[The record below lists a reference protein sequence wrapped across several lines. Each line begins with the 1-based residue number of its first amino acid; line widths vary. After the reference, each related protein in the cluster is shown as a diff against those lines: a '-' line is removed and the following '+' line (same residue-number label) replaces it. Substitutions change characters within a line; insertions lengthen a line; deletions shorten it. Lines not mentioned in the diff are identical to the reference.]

1 MNDRT
6 KRKAKRRSAQ
16 APPSKP
22 ILKPTSKPASHAPQ
36 PPYCGNPVQVGPYI
50 VLAGGTRYLESSD
63 LDKADVLVPLTG
75 CKELNF
81 GELYLL
87 TAEEQPS
94 GITSLSPGKTHK
106 VLVGKLPDFG
116 GVPDNWEAFLRDLVI
131 PLLASGA
138 TLLGFCFASQGRTG
152 TFLASLI
159 AMLEPEVD
167 DPIAAVRERHCE
179 HAVESVA
186 QAEAI
191 FAIKGT
197 PVPDFYRQTLR
208 S

>member
-1 MNDRT
+1 MND
-6 KRKAKRRSAQ
+6 KVKRRARRKTA
-16 APPSKP
+16 APP
-22 ILKPTSKPASHAPQ
+22 TSRAPQ
-36 PPYCGNPVQVGPYI
+36 PPYRGNPVRVGPYT
-50 VLAGGTRYLESSD
+50 VLAGGTRYLESAD
-63 LDKADVLVPLTG
+63 LDKADVLIPLTG

-81 GELYLL
+81 GQLYQL
-87 TAEEQPS
+87 TAAEQPS
-94 GITSLSPGKTHK
+94 GITAFTPGKTYK

-116 GVPDNWEAFLRDLVI
+116 GVPDNWEAFLHERVI

-152 TFLASLI
+152 TWLASLI
-159 AMLEPEVD
+159 AILEPDVD

-191 FAIKGT
+191 FAIKGM
-197 PVPDFYRQTLR
+197 PVPDFYRQSLR
-208 S
+208 R

>member
-1 MNDRT
+1 MNDSKRT
-6 KRKAKRRSAQ
+6 SKRKAAQ
-16 APPSKP
+16 APP
-22 ILKPTSKPASHAPQ
+22 ASPAPQ
-36 PPYCGNPVQVGPYI
+36 PPYRGNPVRVGPYT

-63 LDKADVLVPLTG
+63 LNKADVLIPLTG
-75 CKELNF
+75 CQELNF
-81 GELYLL
+81 GQLYEL
-87 TAEEQPS
+87 TAEQQPS
-94 GITSLSPGKTHK
+94 GITAFAPGKSYQ

-116 GVPDNWEAFLRDLVI
+116 GVPDNWEAFLRQQVI

-138 TLLGFCFASQGRTG
+138 TLMGFCFASQGRTG

-159 AMLEPEVD
+159 AILEPEVD

-191 FAIKGT
+191 FAIKGI
-197 PVPDFYRQTLR
+197 PVPERYR
-208 S
+208 

>member
-1 MNDRT
+1 MNDKT
-6 KRKAKRRSAQ
+6 KREATRGSAQ
-16 APPSKP
+16 APPAM
-22 ILKPTSKPASHAPQ
+22 PTSTTASSAPQ

-63 LDKADVLVPLTG
+63 LDKADVLIPLTG
-75 CKELNF
+75 CQELNF
-81 GELYLL
+81 GQLYEL
-87 TAEEQPS
+87 TAAEQPS
-94 GITSLSPGKTHK
+94 GITAFVPGKTYK
-106 VLVGKLPDFG
+106 VMVGKLPDFG
-116 GVPDNWEAFLRDLVI
+116 GVPGNWEAFLRQQVI

-138 TLLGFCFASQGRTG
+138 KVMGFCFASQGRTG
-152 TFLASLI
+152 TWLASLI
-159 AMLEPEVD
+159 AILEPEVE